1 MRHVLSRAQRA
12 LRLGG
17 ALAFLA
23 LPLHGCG
30 GGSSLDSSQGPPSD
44 STPPD
49 TTPPDTTPPA
59 PPPDTTTPP
68 PPPPP
73 PDTTTPPAGNCG
85 RVEPSNVRPTHEGI
99 AIGPTHVPTSKFG
112 PAYSGTQITALLG
125 SCLLADLE
133 AARRTDTRV
142 FISFTGNE
150 QYNRDANGFSMT
162 KWKQRVDRFRNLD
175 LDPYIEDGTILGHLI
190 MDEPND
196 VNNWNG
202 KVVTQAEIEEMARY
216 SKEVWP
222 TMTTYIRTFPEYL
235 LGGQYPHLDALW
247 FHYLDRFAPL
257 DEFIDVHFAD
267 VRKLGLKIIAGINVI
282 NGGNGS
288 SGIPGRGPNKFGMSA
303 DEIREYGGKLLA
315 QSDLCAF
322 LFWEWDDKYFERPE
336 IKAAVQDLADKA
348 RSFPTRSCA
357 RN

>member
-1 MRHVLSRAQRA
+1 M
-12 LRLGG
+12 
-17 ALAFLA
+17 
-23 LPLHGCG
+23 
-30 GGSSLDSSQGPPSD
+30 
-44 STPPD
+44 
-49 TTPPDTTPPA
+49 
-59 PPPDTTTPP
+59 
-68 PPPPP
+68 
-73 PDTTTPPAGNCG
+73 
-85 RVEPSNVRPTHEGI
+85 
-99 AIGPTHVPTSKFG
+99 GPTHVPTGKFG

-125 SCLLADLE
+125 NCLLADLE
-133 AARRTDTRV
+133 AARRTNTRV

-150 QYNRDANGFSMT
+150 QYNRDANGFSFT
-162 KWKQRVDRFRNLD
+162 KWKARVDRFRNLN

-196 VNNWNG
+196 VHNWNG
-202 KVVTQAEIEEMARY
+202 KVVTQVEVEDMAKY

-235 LGGQYPHLDALW
+235 LGGEYPHLDALW

-257 DEFIDVHFAD
+257 DGFIEEHFTN
-267 VRKLGLKIIAGINVI
+267 VRKLGLKIVAGINVI

-315 QSDLCAF
+315 QPDLCAF
-322 LFWEWDDKYFERPE
+322 LLWEWDDKYFERPD
-336 IKAAVQDLADKA
+336 IQAAVKELADKA

-357 RN
+357 RS